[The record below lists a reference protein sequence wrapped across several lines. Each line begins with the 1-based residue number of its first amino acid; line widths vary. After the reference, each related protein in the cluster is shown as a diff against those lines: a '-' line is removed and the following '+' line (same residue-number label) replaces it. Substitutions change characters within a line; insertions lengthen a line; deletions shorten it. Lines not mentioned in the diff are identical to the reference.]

1 MRYQLKVY
9 GSYEPATYHFSDP
22 RELAEFLLQQESI
35 MEVSVDEV

>member
-22 RELAEFLLQQESI
+22 RELADFLLSQESI
-35 MEVSVDEV
+35 VEVMVSEV